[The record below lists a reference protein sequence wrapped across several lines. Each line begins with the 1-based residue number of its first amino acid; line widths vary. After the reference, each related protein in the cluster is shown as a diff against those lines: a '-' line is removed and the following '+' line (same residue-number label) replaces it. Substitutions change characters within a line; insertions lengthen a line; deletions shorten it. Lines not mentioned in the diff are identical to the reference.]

1 MTKATRKKSPAK
13 SRSKKTKRSFKQ
25 KLFRFF
31 LYCTF
36 IFITVSL
43 IGFAIIDYTVTQ
55 KFDGRKWALAARVYA
70 RPLEIYPGANL
81 TIEML
86 KDELSGLSYRFV
98 ANPASPQQAAFG
110 SSAAEIYLPARKVN
124 EQRFEAQKIRV
135 EFANNRI
142 ERVTSNGKP
151 LTDVVLFSPMEI
163 GAIYP
168 ATGEDRILV
177 RLQEIPPLLG
187 EALIAVED
195 KNFVNHHGISLK
207 SIARAILAN
216 LQAGQLV
223 QGGST
228 ITQQLVKNLYLSN
241 ERSLTRKLLEA
252 AMTISLELHY
262 SKAEILETYINEV
275 YLGQAGRRA
284 IHGFALASKFY
295 FNKSVDQL
303 NTEEIAL
310 LVGMVKGA
318 SYYNP
323 KRHPERAKNRR
334 DTVLTVMA
342 DNGLIEKSQAEQLA
356 AKKIALAPA
365 EQNQHAFPSFI
376 DVVKEQLLRDYQLED
391 LQSEGLQIYTT
402 LAPSLQRSVE
412 KTIQQKLSDLERSYS
427 ITRNTL
433 QSSAV
438 FTAVGSGEIL
448 AVVGDRNT
456 SFDGFNRA
464 LNAKRPIGSLIK
476 PAVYLT
482 ALESRR
488 YTLATPLDDSPVNI
502 VVEQNKTWQPQNFDH
517 QSHGQVPLFSA
528 LANSYNQ
535 SAARLGMDLGVDR
548 ISSTVKRLGIDAE
561 IPQVPALILGSLD
574 LTTYQM
580 SNFYHTIANDGIY
593 TPLRAIRSI
602 YTPDGKRL
610 QRFGL
615 ESKEVVASE
624 NAYLLDFALQINA
637 HQGTGKSIYNTL
649 PESLA
654 VAGKTGT
661 TNDQR
666 DSWFAGYSGDLLGV
680 VWVGADDNQPLPLTG
695 STGALN
701 IWKDVFR
708 QVPTRGIE
716 KLKPARIDFQWID
729 AQTGLISG
737 PNCKQALSL
746 PFIDGTEP
754 SQKARCEY
762 IQTPVNPWWR
772 RILGGQ

>member
-1 MTKATRKKSPAK
+1 MTKAARKKSPAK

-716 KLKPARIDFQWID
+716 KLKPARIDFQWVD

-762 IQTPVNPWWR
+762 IQTPVKPWWR

>member
-1 MTKATRKKSPAK
+1 MTKAARKKSPAK

-195 KNFVNHHGISLK
+195 KNFVSHHGISLK

-412 KTIQQKLSDLERSYS
+412 KTIQQKLSDLERGYS

-456 SFDGFNRA
+456 TFDGFNRA

-716 KLKPARIDFQWID
+716 KLKPARIDFQWVD

-762 IQTPVNPWWR
+762 IQTPVKPWWR